1 MRLDAIA
8 RRALVANAAATTA
21 DCYSKEIYPV
31 AKEPTRVRVGPPAT
45 ACEAASE
52 RRVNM
57 ASRLILRP
65 HDACCQHYP
74 TH

>member
-31 AKEPTRVRVGPPAT
+31 AKEPTRVRVGRP
-45 ACEAASE
+45 
-52 RRVNM
+52 RHGLRVSFG
-57 ASRLILRP
+57 ASRQYGFTVDFAP
-65 HDACCQHYP
+65 A
-74 TH
+74 

>member
-31 AKEPTRVRVGPPAT
+31 AKEPTRVRVGPP
-45 ACEAASE
+45 
-52 RRVNM
+52 RVSFG
-57 ASRLILRP
+57 ASRQYGFTVDFAP
-65 HDACCQHYP
+65 A
-74 TH
+74 

>member
-31 AKEPTRVRVGPPAT
+31 AKEPTRVRVGPPP
-45 ACEAASE
+45 
-52 RRVNM
+52 RHGLRVSFG
-57 ASRLILRP
+57 ASRQYGFTVDFAP
-65 HDACCQHYP
+65 A
-74 TH
+74 